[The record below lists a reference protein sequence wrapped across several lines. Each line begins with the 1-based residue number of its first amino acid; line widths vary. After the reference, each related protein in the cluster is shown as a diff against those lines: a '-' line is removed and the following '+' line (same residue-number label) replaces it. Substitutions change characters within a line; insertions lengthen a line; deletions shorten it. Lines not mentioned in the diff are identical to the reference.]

1 MPEASSLGLVH
12 RWILHRLNAVTGEVH
27 EALTTYRFDVAADR
41 LYHFFWHEYADWYI
55 EMVKQHLQAGGAE
68 RDTACAVLVEV
79 HDRVLRLLHPIIPF
93 VTEELWQHL
102 PRRAEDGQTITLAAF
117 PAVRADWVD
126 AGVEAEI
133 GLVQDVVTT
142 IRTARAERT
151 VKPSERISATIEGA
165 KPEQVRMLTEQKGY
179 LLALAGLTSLEFGGA
194 PAGSDAALETVTRV
208 CGDLRVHILMPKAD
222 RGAEI
227 EKLRKKLAETERE
240 ITGIDAKLAN
250 ENFLSRAPA
259 KLVDDTR
266 ARREALEVQVGK
278 IRHTLVEMGA

>member
-1 MPEASSLGLVH
+1 VQ
-12 RWILHRLNAVTGEVH
+12 

-55 EMVKQHLQAGGAE
+55 EMVKQHLQADGAE
-68 RDTACAVLVEV
+68 RETARAVLVEV

-133 GLVQDVVTT
+133 GLLQNVVTT

-165 KPEQVRMLTEQKGY
+165 SPEQTRILVEQKGY
-179 LLALAGLTSLEFGGA
+179 VLALAGLTSLEFGGA
-194 PAGSDAALETVTRV
+194 PAGADDALETVTRV

-227 EKLRKKLAETERE
+227 EKLRKKLVETERE

-259 KLVDDTR
+259 KLVEDTR

-278 IRHTLVEMGA
+278 IRHTLAEMGG